1 MARDLN
7 VALIGQAF
15 MGKAHSNAWSQ
26 APRFFDLPVNPVMH
40 TVAARNADTL
50 PAFADR
56 FGWKSWSTN
65 ALALTKNEDVHL
77 VDVST
82 PNDSHRSLSVAMLEA
97 GKHVACEK
105 PLAGTLDEAREMR
118 DAARKAKGCK
128 TFVWYNYRRCP
139 AVALAHNLIRAGKIG
154 EIYHVRASYLQG
166 WGGPDTPLLWRFKKG
181 AAGSGAHGDLNAH
194 IIDLARFLTGDEVKE
209 INGAICKTFVKERK
223 RLDGPGKGKSTVDDS
238 VQFLA
243 TFKKG
248 ATASFEATRLAGG
261 HFNDNSIEINGTKG
275 SLRWSLE
282 RLNELQY
289 FDISED
295 GRTRGWSNI
304 MATDA
309 EAHPYAGAWWPEG
322 HIIGYE
328 HSFTNQVADICR
340 VVGRRKPEVPLPDF
354 ADAYETQRVLEA
366 ALIAAKARETVKMSE
381 VK

>member
-56 FGWKSWSTN
+56 FGWANWSTKAK
-65 ALALTKNEDVHL
+65 ALGKNEEIDL
-77 VDVST
+77 VDIST
-82 PNDSHRSLSVAMLEA
+82 PNDSHRMFSVAMLEA

-118 DAARKAKGCK
+118 DAARKAKECK

-139 AVALAHNLIRAGKIG
+139 AVALAHKLIRSGKIG

-166 WGGPDTPLLWRFKKG
+166 WGGPDTPLLWRFQKG

-275 SLRWSLE
+275 SVR
-282 RLNELQY
+282 
-289 FDISED
+289 
-295 GRTRGWSNI
+295 
-304 MATDA
+304 
-309 EAHPYAGAWWPEG
+309 
-322 HIIGYE
+322 
-328 HSFTNQVADICR
+328 
-340 VVGRRKPEVPLPDF
+340 
-354 ADAYETQRVLEA
+354 
-366 ALIAAKARETVKMSE
+366 
-381 VK
+381 

>member
-40 TVAARNADTL
+40 TVAARNAETL
-50 PAFADR
+50 SGFAKR
-56 FGWKSWSTN
+56 FGWANTSTN
-65 ALALTKNEDVHL
+65 AKALAKNEEIDL
-77 VDVST
+77 VDIST
-82 PNDSHRSLSVAMLEA
+82 PNDSHRMFSVQMLEA

-105 PLAGTLDEAREMR
+105 PLAGTLAEAREMR
-118 DAARKAKGCK
+118 DAARKAKECK

-139 AVALAHNLIRAGKIG
+139 AVALAYNLIRSGKIG

-166 WGGPDTPLLWRFKKG
+166 WGGPDTPLLWRFQKG
-181 AAGSGAHGDLNAH
+181 TAGSGAHGDLNAH
-194 IIDLARFLTGDEVKE
+194 IIDLARFLTGDEVAE
-209 INGAICKTFVKERK
+209 INGAICKTFIKERK

-243 TFKKG
+243 SFKKG

-261 HFNDNSIEINGTKG
+261 HFNDNSIEINGSKG
-275 SLRWSLE
+275 SIRWSLE
-282 RLNELQY
+282 RLNELEFY
-289 FDISED
+289 DLSED
-295 GRTRGWSNI
+295 PKTRGWSNI
-304 MATDA
+304 MAT
-309 EAHPYAGAWWPEG
+309 EGGAHPYAAAWWPEG

-340 VVGRRKPEVPLPDF
+340 VMGRRKPEIPLPDF
-354 ADAYETQRVLEA
+354 EDAYQTQRVLEA
-366 ALIAAKARETVKMSE
+366 VLIAAKRRETVKMSE